1 MYEVLFGFWR
11 KSTHCHS
18 LNPLS
23 QVLLKLFQAPQTGIG
38 PKESKE
44 HEPWPVFG
52 LGQGVQTPKSVSE
65 RMYRVCEWE
74 RLFLPLLVQ
83 NGPVKRLTVRTIK
96 AGIEVS
102 QRSYIILD
110 TLNSATASV
119 LEMVCLAEDPV
130 RAV

>member
-1 MYEVLFGFWR
+1 MYEVLFSFWC
-11 KSTHCHS
+11 KGTHCHS

-23 QVLLKLFQAPQTGIG
+23 QVLLKLFQAPQKGVG

-44 HEPWPVFG
+44 PEPWTVFG
-52 LGQGVQTPKSVSE
+52 LGQDIQTPKSVSKS
-65 RMYRVCEWE
+65 MYRVCEWE

-102 QRSYIILD
+102 QRSYIILGA
-110 TLNSATASV
+110 LNSATASV
-119 LEMVCLAEDPV
+119 LEVVFLAEDPV